1 MELKPI
7 NVQQEYNALMLEYWQ
22 ELKKADAR
30 GKYNS
35 VFKTYSTSQRDVQTK
50 YKNLF
55 ATIQALAEKQGV
67 SLDDSPIVVLEQ
79 PKDEVLG

>member
-1 MELKPI
+1 M
-7 NVQQEYNALMLEYWQ
+7 NVQDEYNKLMQEYWA

-30 GKYNS
+30 GKYNA

-55 ATIQALAEKQGV
+55 ATIQAIAEKQDV
-67 SLDDSPIVVLEQ
+67 ELSDSPVIEMKRV
-79 PKDEVLG
+79 KDEVLG

>member
-1 MELKPI
+1 M
-7 NVQQEYNALMLEYWQ
+7 NVQAEYDKLMSEYWN

-30 GKYNS
+30 GKYNA

-55 ATIQALAEKQGV
+55 STIQAIAERKGIELAEIPAV
-67 SLDDSPIVVLEQ
+67 EVEA

>member
-1 MELKPI
+1 M
-7 NVQQEYNALMLEYWQ
+7 NVQDEYNKLMQEYWA

-30 GKYNS
+30 GKYNA

-55 ATIQALAEKQGV
+55 ATIQAIAEKQEV
-67 SLDDSPIVVLEQ
+67 ELSDSPVIEMKRV
-79 PKDEVLG
+79 KDEVLG